1 MYYLY
6 GLGDWT
12 YILVLLGLVLSLLAQ
27 AKVKSTYAR
36 YSRIG
41 SRSGMTAAQAA
52 ENILYSQGIRGVRI
66 ARTAGNLTDNYN
78 PKSMILNLSDSTIHS
93 TSIAAIGVAAHECG
107 HACQHAENYG
117 PLSLRSAFVPAAQF
131 GQTIAWP
138 LIVLGLIINSEMST
152 ILLTAGILAFSLGVL
167 FALITLPVE
176 FNASHR
182 AVRILRDT
190 GMMSEEELCGVKKVL
205 TAAALTYVAAAA
217 SSILN
222 LLRILILA
230 NGRRRD

>member
-1 MYYLY
+1 M
-6 GLGDWT
+6 
-12 YILVLLGLVLSLLAQ
+12 
-27 AKVKSTYAR
+27 
-36 YSRIG
+36 
-41 SRSGMTAAQAA
+41 
-52 ENILYSQGIRGVRI
+52 
-66 ARTAGNLTDNYN
+66 
-78 PKSMILNLSDSTIHS
+78 
-93 TSIAAIGVAAHECG
+93 
-107 HACQHAENYG
+107 
-117 PLSLRSAFVPAAQF
+117 PAAQF